1 MSAKPM
7 KRLLRDFSELSRI
20 VEDCKAQAWPAKQ
33 LRSAWAGLP
42 MANPENM
49 CGARALSDMSPEET
63 SELVKLVCGAG
74 YTVLGRHW
82 TEAKRWSVEVQS
94 AQNGDC
100 HAVTRSVIINMGYIS
115 VRYGELA
122 VDSCELAVDS
132 CDLAGQMAWFIRRGF
147 KVFTRGNKRIH
158 KKKDT
163 L

>member
-1 MSAKPM
+1 M

-20 VEDCKAQAWPAKQ
+20 VKECKSQAWPAKQ
-33 LRSAWAGLP
+33 LRNAWAKLP

-49 CGARALSDMSPEET
+49 CGARALSDMSLAET
-63 SELVKLVCGAG
+63 NELIKLICGSD

-82 TEAKRWSVEVQS
+82 TEAKRWSVEVRGSIQE
-94 AQNGDC
+94 QGYHD
-100 HAVTRSVIINMGYIS
+100 VTKSVIINMGYVS
-115 VRYGELA
+115 VRYG
-122 VDSCELAVDS
+122 ELAVDS

-158 KKKDT
+158 KNKDI

>member
-1 MSAKPM
+1 M

-33 LRSAWAGLP
+33 LRNAWAKLP

-49 CGARALSDMSPEET
+49 CGARALSDMSLAET
-63 SELVKLVCGAG
+63 NELIKLICGSC
-74 YTVLGRHW
+74 YTVLWRHW
-82 TEAKRWSVEVQS
+82 SKDKRWSVEVQS
-94 AQNGDC
+94 AQNESC
-100 HAVTRSVIINMGYIS
+100 HAVTRSVIINMGYVS
-115 VRYGELA
+115 VRYG
-122 VDSCELAVDS
+122 ELAVDS